1 MYIGESY
8 GELPFATA
16 GKDAH
21 RLVYVDLST
30 KSASELVN
38 IAIVKQKIED
48 DFTSF
53 KLHMFFNLML
63 EYDLLSSNEY
73 NEIVY
78 GTNDPKKIE
87 LQKMG
92 LTISMISR
100 LEEENQLQNISL
112 DANGNMHT
120 TAAFE
125 EYKSEVD
132 DFFRFSLDRV
142 IN

>member
-1 MYIGESY
+1 MVAMDSGADNGFFYTSQVMHFSS
-8 GELPFATA
+8 PFTVFLIY
-16 GKDAH
+16 H
-21 RLVYVDLST
+21 
-30 KSASELVN
+30 
-38 IAIVKQKIED
+38 KQ
-48 DFTSF
+48 
-53 KLHMFFNLML
+53 L
-63 EYDLLSSNEY
+63 EYDILSATEY

-78 GTNDPKKIE
+78 GTNDSKKID
-87 LQKMG
+87 LLKMG

-100 LEEENQLQNISL
+100 LEEEKQLQNISL

-125 EYKSEVD
+125 AYKREVD

>member
-8 GELPFATA
+8 GELPFATT
-16 GKDAH
+16 GRDSH

-53 KLHMFFNLML
+53 KLQMFFNLML
-63 EYDLLSSNEY
+63 EYDILSATEY

-78 GTNDPKKIE
+78 GTNDSKKID
-87 LQKMG
+87 LLKMG

-100 LEEENQLQNISL
+100 LEEEKQLQNISV
-112 DANGNMHT
+112 DADGNMHT
-120 TAAFE
+120 TADFE
-125 EYKSEVD
+125 AYKSEVD

>member
-8 GELPFATA
+8 GELPFATI

-53 KLHMFFNLML
+53 KLQMFFNLML
-63 EYDLLSSNEY
+63 EYDILSSNEY

-78 GTNDPKKIE
+78 GTTDSKKID
-87 LQKMG
+87 LLKMG

-100 LEEENQLQNISL
+100 LEEEKQLQNISL

-125 EYKSEVD
+125 SYKSEVD